1 MALGSRTRL
10 PAAAAGWAK
19 SIDPRLLRHE
29 VEGVHRLGSLGYQTG
44 PSEPQLTTSGRAT
57 CTRWLLSKHT
67 TGGVTM
73 CDFKARRSPRAHLD
87 TALRKLLR
95 KLRPP
100 ARSQG
105 ASDILADRRVRVCHV
120 EKATT
125 GGQDRCRP
133 RRYLASSMVIL
144 TALYLCACLPARDP
158 MRPYYDYT
166 FQGPQPALRM

>member
-1 MALGSRTRL
+1 
-10 PAAAAGWAK
+10 
-19 SIDPRLLRHE
+19 
-29 VEGVHRLGSLGYQTG
+29 
-44 PSEPQLTTSGRAT
+44 
-57 CTRWLLSKHT
+57 
-67 TGGVTM
+67 M

-133 RRYLASSMVIL
+133 RRYLASSMVSL
-144 TALYLCACLPARDP
+144 LPSTYAHAYRRETQCGHTMTTLSRAHSQHSECSQTP
-158 MRPYYDYT
+158 NVGLPCGYT
-166 FQGPQPALRM
+166 